1 MNFNKLVKELE
12 ESIDDKGDWTP
23 EDIGSQR
30 KDPNVW
36 DSQGKALQEGDIV
49 QHAREDGEWIV
60 ISVEE
65 GQRDDQGPGQVQLAE
80 LGEGIVADAKDL
92 TKVGSPYGS

>member
-1 MNFNKLVKELE
+1 MKNDEKLIWEALQ
-12 ESIDDKGDWTP
+12 DRDPHAARQGDL
-23 EDIGSQR
+23 
-30 KDPNVW
+30 W

-49 QHAREDGEWIV
+49 KHAREDGEWIV

-65 GQRDDQGPGQVQLAE
+65 GQRADQGPGQVQLAE

>member
-30 KDPNVW
+30 RDPNVW
-36 DSQGKALQEGDIV
+36 GSQGKALQ
-49 QHAREDGEWIV
+49 
-60 ISVEE
+60 E